1 MNGTQLMPVTQARA
15 GDGPPSALPWLS
27 GDACG
32 APSGGLLVLPSGMP
46 CFERTGLPEA
56 SGRTVNWGTRG
67 EPRLREER
75 VLTIPG
81 RLTCWDG
88 LECSCP
94 VCGARL
100 RGNGSTPCLPAH
112 TPIGDTR
119 VRVRVERP
127 RLRCPSEGC
136 GYLCTCPAPFK
147 AEGHMVTVEMLG
159 WTEKLL
165 ALGHTLKA
173 VARLTGLDQGTVKSI
188 DLERLRR
195 LYTVAGPDGKR
206 ALAGPDRQ
214 ARRLG
219 IDEFK
224 LHDGRRFATVVIDL
238 DTGEALWLAHGRKK
252 RVVRDFVEHV
262 GPGWMAG
269 VEAVA
274 CDMNSDYEEE
284 FRELC
289 PHLDIV
295 FDRFH
300 IVKYLNDSVVS
311 PIRKD
316 IQAELREAGDEEAA
330 RSLKGSRWLLTA
342 KRSTIDGWEKG
353 AAEGEV
359 VARGGELF
367 GGEEVRRRAGAKAR
381 YEGLIASNEL
391 LLACDVVKTRME
403 AAYGMGD
410 RAAMRAHVLE
420 TASICRASGDRHLG
434 RFARL
439 LEGHIDG
446 IDSHAKHRI
455 SSGRVEGTNNL
466 IKTLRRQGYGYP
478 DDDYFF
484 LKIFDATRRERSF

>member
-1 MNGTQLMPVTQARA
+1 MNVTQKMPVTQARA
-15 GDGPPSALPWLS
+15 GGGPLSALPWLA
-27 GDACG
+27 GG
-32 APSGGLLVLPSGMP
+32 AGGTPSGGLLAVPSGMP
-46 CFERTGLPEA
+46 CFEQTGLPEP
-56 SGRTVNWGTRG
+56 SKRTVNWGTRD
-67 EPRLREER
+67 EPRLREED
-75 VLTIPG
+75 VLTVPG

-88 LECSCP
+88 LECTCP
-94 VCGARL
+94 ECGARL
-100 RGNGSTPCLPAH
+100 RGNGSAPCLLAH
-112 TPIGDTR
+112 TPIGPTR
-119 VRVRVERP
+119 VRLRVERP
-127 RLRCPSEGC
+127 RLRCPAEGC

-147 AEGHMVTVEMLG
+147 AGGHMVTSEMLE
-159 WTEKLL
+159 WTERLL

-173 VARLTGLDQGTVKSI
+173 VARLTGLDPGTVKSI

-195 LYTVAGPDGKR
+195 LYTVVGPDGER
-206 ALAGPDRQ
+206 ALAKPDRQ

-224 LHDGRRFATVVIDL
+224 LHDGHRFATIVIDL

-252 RVVRDFVEHV
+252 KVVREFVEHV
-262 GPGWMAG
+262 GRGWMAG

-289 PHLDIV
+289 PHLDVV

-300 IVKYLNDSVVS
+300 IVKYLNDKVVS
-311 PIRKD
+311 AVRKD
-316 IQAELREAGDEEAA
+316 IQAELRESGDEEAA

-342 KRSTIDGWEKG
+342 KRSTIDGWEEG
-353 AAEGEV
+353 AAGGEV
-359 VARGGELF
+359 VVRGGGLF
-367 GGEEVRRRAGAKAR
+367 GGGEVRRKAGAKAR
-381 YEGLIASNEL
+381 YEALVASNEL
-391 LLACDVVKTRME
+391 LLACDVVKARVE
-403 AAYGMGD
+403 AAYAMED
-410 RAAMRAHVLE
+410 REAMRAHVLE

-434 RFARL
+434 KFARL
-439 LEGHIDG
+439 LESHIDG